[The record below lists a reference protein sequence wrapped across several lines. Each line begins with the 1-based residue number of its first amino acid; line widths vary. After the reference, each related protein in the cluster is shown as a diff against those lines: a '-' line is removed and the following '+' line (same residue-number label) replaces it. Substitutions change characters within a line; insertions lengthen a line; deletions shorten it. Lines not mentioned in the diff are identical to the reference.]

1 LERTRENELTRD
13 GWQKQS
19 TNDEPRL
26 SELAEMYKDIGY
38 DVHLEPFHPEEE
50 PGCTECMKLQAD
62 RYKTIYIR
70 NRRNSDDNGIM
81 ANDSSE

>member
-1 LERTRENELTRD
+1 MTREEELTGK

-26 SELAEMYKDIGY
+26 SELADMYQEIGY
-38 DVHLEPFHPEEE
+38 QVHLEPFHPEEE

-70 NRRNSDDNGIM
+70 KKISEDSDIFD
-81 ANDSSE
+81 

>member
-1 LERTRENELTRD
+1 MTLENELTRD

-19 TNDEPRL
+19 TNDEPHL

-62 RYKTIYIR
+62 QYKTIYIR
-70 NRRNSDDNGIM
+70 SQRPPAERGS
-81 ANDSSE
+81 

>member
-1 LERTRENELTRD
+1 MGQEMTRENELTRE
-13 GWQKQS
+13 GWRIQS

-26 SELAEMYKDIGY
+26 SELAEMYKEIGY

-70 NRRNSDDNGIM
+70 KAEEESDMFG
-81 ANDSSE
+81 

>member
-1 LERTRENELTRD
+1 MTLENELTRD

-38 DVHLEPFHPEEE
+38 DVHLEPFHAEEE

-70 NRRNSDDNGIM
+70 KNTGEESDIL
-81 ANDSSE
+81 S

>member
-1 LERTRENELTRD
+1 MTLENELTRD
-13 GWQKQS
+13 DWQKQS

-70 NRRNSDDNGIM
+70 KKSGQESDM
-81 ANDSSE
+81 FS

>member
-1 LERTRENELTRD
+1 MTLENELTRD

-50 PGCTECMKLQAD
+50 PGCTECMKNQAD
-62 RYKTIYIR
+62 RLKTIYIR
-70 NRRNSDDNGIM
+70 KNSGQESDM
-81 ANDSSE
+81 FS

>member
-1 LERTRENELTRD
+1 MTRENELTRE

-26 SELAEMYKDIGY
+26 SELAEMYKDIGS
-38 DVHLEPFHPEEE
+38 DVHFEPFHPEEE

-62 RYKTIYIR
+62 RLKTIYIR
-70 NRRNSDDNGIM
+70 KNSGQESDM
-81 ANDSSE
+81 FS

>member
-1 LERTRENELTRD
+1 MEQELTRENELTRE

-26 SELAEMYKDIGY
+26 SELVEAYKEIGY
-38 DVHLEPFHPEEE
+38 EVHLEPFQPEEE
-50 PGCTECMKLQAD
+50 PGCKECIKSQAD

-70 NRRNSDDNGIM
+70 KNPK
-81 ANDSSE
+81 

>member
-1 LERTRENELTRD
+1 MTRKEELTGK

-26 SELAEMYKDIGY
+26 SELADMYQEIGY
-38 DVHLEPFHPEEE
+38 QVHLEPFHPEEE

-70 NRRNSDDNGIM
+70 KKTSEDSDIF
-81 ANDSSE
+81 E

>member
-1 LERTRENELTRD
+1 MTLENELTRD

-19 TNDEPRL
+19 TTDEPRL

-70 NRRNSDDNGIM
+70 KKSGQESDM
-81 ANDSSE
+81 FS

>member
-1 LERTRENELTRD
+1 MTREEELTGK

-26 SELAEMYKDIGY
+26 SELADMYQEIGY
-38 DVHLEPFHPEEE
+38 QVHLEPFHPEEE
-50 PGCTECMKLQAD
+50 PGCTVCMKLQAD

-70 NRRNSDDNGIM
+70 KKTTED
-81 ANDSSE
+81 